1 MLSFIWK
8 NLSVKLT
15 LIITFVIVIT
25 VVSTTLLSLK
35 REEEAF
41 RIELEQQAK
50 VLLETLTA
58 AAADPLYTLDAD
70 FLSDMME
77 GLGSNQLVVA
87 GRVYDQNGRIVA
99 DAVDQSVTFR
109 FEPDPFGQR
118 IIASDSIVFEWQ
130 LDQLLAGK
138 VVLAGHER
146 LGAVSVC
153 LSTTQLQAKMAA
165 VSFQG
170 LGVALVAI
178 AIGSLVALALLQRWM
193 VRPIKVLS
201 RAANRVAAGNLD
213 QTLQVSSRDEIGN
226 LQAVFNQ
233 MIHDLREQRTAF
245 EQRTAAEK
253 ARAAAEQANRAKSA
267 FLAAM
272 SHELR
277 TPLTAILGYSE
288 LLQIET
294 RDLDL
299 TTIGQDV
306 ERIEQA
312 GRHLLHLVDDVLDF
326 TKIEAGKMELVTE
339 TFDVSMLVNDVAMIS
354 QPLIKKNDN
363 LLEVHCDA
371 ELGTMHSDPTKIRQV
386 LLNVLSNAAKFTE
399 HGVISLHVSRDK
411 EANGDWILF
420 QVDDTGVGMSPEQ
433 VQGLFQEF
441 GQPST
446 AMTAKYG
453 GIGLGLA
460 ISRRLC
466 WLMGGD
472 MTVVSA
478 LDYGS
483 SFTIRLPALVDE
495 SQCNIDTLVSNPTLN
510 GIVLVISSD
519 ASVRDTI
526 ACSLSRT
533 ELTPMPA
540 ASKYEGVRLAKDL
553 HPNAIILDLCLPEGD
568 SWQTLI
574 TLKADPNLVDIPLIT
589 VAIAQQRKVGFT
601 LSGLDYLTEPI
612 DQARLTELLQKI
624 SSVRVMGAAQNPQ
637 TKRSLIVSGDP
648 TRRAALLHTCEQAQ
662 WRVDVVETGQAA
674 LERLTN
680 FNPELILLD
689 LILPESDGIW
699 FVNTL
704 RSIET
709 KQTIPV
715 VIVLSSELTATE
727 QQRLTNSVEQILQN
741 GARDLPDLL
750 SEICDVR
757 EFSRF

>member
-15 LIITFVIVIT
+15 LVITFVIVIT
-25 VVSTTLLSLK
+25 VVGTTLLSLK
-35 REEEAF
+35 REQETF

-77 GLGSNQLVVA
+77 GLGSNQIVVE

-109 FEPDPFGQR
+109 FEPDPFAQR
-118 IIASDSIVFEWQ
+118 IIASDTIVFEWQ
-130 LDQLLAGK
+130 PDQLLAGK

-170 LGVALVAI
+170 SVVALVAV
-178 AIGSLVALALLQRWM
+178 AIGSLLALALLRRWM
-193 VRPIKVLS
+193 VKPIQALS
-201 RAANRVAAGNLD
+201 DAANRVAAGNLD
-213 QTLQVSSRDEIGN
+213 QTIQVSSRDEIGN

-233 MIHDLREQRTAF
+233 MIHDLRNQRTAF
-245 EQRTAAEK
+245 EQRITAEK
-253 ARAAAEQANRAKSA
+253 ARAAAEQASRAKSA

-288 LLQIET
+288 LLQIEA
-294 RDLDL
+294 RELGL

-312 GRHLLHLVDDVLDF
+312 GRHLLHLVNDVLDF
-326 TKIEAGKMELVTE
+326 TKIEAGKMDLVAE
-339 TFDVSMLVNDVAMIS
+339 TFEISTLINDVAMLA

-363 LLEVHCDA
+363 LLEVHCAADCGA
-371 ELGTMHSDPTKIRQV
+371 MHTDPTKVRQV

-399 HGVISLHVSRDK
+399 HGVISLHVSRETD
-411 EANGDWILF
+411 ANGDWANFRI
-420 QVDDTGVGMSPEQ
+420 DDTGVGMSAEQ
-433 VQGLFQEF
+433 LQNLFQEF

-472 MTVVSA
+472 VTAVSA
-478 LDYGS
+478 LSHGS
-483 SFTIRLPALVDE
+483 SFTIRLPTAVDE
-495 SQCNIDTLVSNPTLN
+495 SRRTTDALVSTQALN
-510 GIVLVISSD
+510 RIVLVISSD

-526 ACSLSRT
+526 ARSLT
-533 ELTPMPA
+533 NAELTPVPA
-540 ASKYEGVRLAKDL
+540 ASRCEGVLLARDL
-553 HPNAIILDLCLPEGD
+553 QPNAIILDLCLPEGD

-574 TLKADPNLVDIPLIT
+574 ALKADPRLVDIPLIT
-589 VAIAQQRKVGFT
+589 VAIAKERKVGFA
-601 LSGLDYLTEPI
+601 LGGLDYLTEPI
-612 DQARLTELLQKI
+612 DQTRLAELLQKN
-624 SSVRVMGAAQNPQ
+624 SSVKMMGASQNQQ
-637 TKRSLIVSGDP
+637 TRRSLIVTGDP
-648 TRRAALLHTCEQAQ
+648 GRHAALLHACEEAQ
-662 WRVDVVETGQAA
+662 WRVDVVETEQAA
-674 LERLTN
+674 LEQLTKV
-680 FNPELILLD
+680 NPELIVLD
-689 LILPESDGIW
+689 LILPESDGIR
-699 FVNTL
+699 FVNAL
-704 RSIET
+704 RKIATHQPISI
-709 KQTIPV
+709 V
-715 VIVLSSELTATE
+715 MVLSSQLTASE
-727 QQRLTNSVEQILQN
+727 QQRLTNTVEQILQN
-741 GARDLPDLL
+741 GARDLPGLL
-750 SEICDVR
+750 NEICNVGAG
-757 EFSRF
+757 SRS